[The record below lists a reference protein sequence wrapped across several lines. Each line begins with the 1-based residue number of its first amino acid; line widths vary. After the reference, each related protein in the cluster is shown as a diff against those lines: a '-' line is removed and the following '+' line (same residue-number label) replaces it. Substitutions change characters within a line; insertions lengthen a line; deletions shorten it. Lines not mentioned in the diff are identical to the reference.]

1 MSFSIKVWWKWIAVA
16 VICVVLAIVY
26 HKYNPSDFKLFPKC
40 PFYVLTGLKC
50 PGCGTQRAIHC
61 LLHLEI
67 LPAIR
72 YNAFMVFSIPFIIL
86 SVISSQIQ
94 EKHPALYNRL
104 NKPCVPFTCLVLAIG
119 WWIIRNIL
127 DF

>member
-16 VICVVLAIVY
+16 VICAVLAIVY

-61 LLHLEI
+61 LL
-67 LPAIR
+67 
-72 YNAFMVFSIPFIIL
+72 L